1 MAKNVKQAVLP
12 LALEAAHSC
21 GVDIWD
27 VEFVREGG
35 NYILRL
41 YIDSPDGVSIDD
53 CEAVSRAIDP
63 LLDEADPIEQSYML
77 EVSSPGIFR
86 EVKTE
91 EHYAASLGMPLKL
104 KLYTQLDGSKE
115 LVGILEAFDGE
126 TVTIGG
132 KEVPRSNI
140 ASARW
145 HEELDF

>member
-1 MAKNVKQAVLP
+1 MAKNIRQAVLP
-12 LALEAAHSC
+12 LALKAAEDC
-21 GVDIWD
+21 GVEIWD
-27 VEFVREGG
+27 VEFVREGAG
-35 NYILRL
+35 YVLRL

-86 EVKTE
+86 EVKTP
-91 EHYAASLGMPLKL
+91 EHYAASLGMLLKL

-115 LVGILEAFDGE
+115 LIGELEAFDGE
-126 TVTIGG
+126 TLTVGG
-132 KEVPRSNI
+132 RVIPRSNV

-145 HEELDF
+145 HEDINF

>member
-1 MAKNVKQAVLP
+1 MAKNIRQAVLP
-12 LALEAAHSC
+12 LALKAAEDC
-21 GVDIWD
+21 GVGIWD
-27 VEFVREGG
+27 IEFVREGS
-35 NYILRL
+35 NYVLRL

-91 EHYAASLGMPLKL
+91 EHYAASIGITLKL

-115 LVGILEAFDGE
+115 LIGELEAFDGE
-126 TVTIGG
+126 TVTVGG
-132 KEVPRSNI
+132 KTLPRSNV

-145 HEELDF
+145 HEDINF